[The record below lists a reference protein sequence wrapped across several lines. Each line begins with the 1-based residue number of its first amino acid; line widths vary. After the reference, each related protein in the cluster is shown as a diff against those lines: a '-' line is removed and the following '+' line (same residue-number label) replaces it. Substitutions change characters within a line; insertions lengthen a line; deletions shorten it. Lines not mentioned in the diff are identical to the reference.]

1 MKRKDV
7 VKTAKGLKGEAGHK
21 KVIDVYNSQKPLP
34 QGYKLKDNDHW
45 CAAFVTV
52 VFLLND
58 YIKFAECSCPRMIEK
73 AKKAGI
79 WQESDSYKAQEGDVV
94 MYDWQDSGK
103 GDNKGQ
109 ADHVGVIIS
118 ATDKKFTVRE
128 GNKGGTIGNRDLAYD
143 GKYIRGFITPKY
155 DDKTDTKPSA
165 EKPQNEVPA
174 KPQTEKYVV
183 GKTYTV
189 CVKTSLNVRTGP
201 GTNYMVVGYNGLTP
215 DGKNHATSY
224 GALLPGTKVTCLEV
238 KKDAYG
244 NTWMKIPSGWICA
257 EQGGNVYVK

>member
-1 MKRKDV
+1 MKRKEI
-7 VKTAKGLKGEAGHK
+7 VKTAKSLKGEAGHR
-21 KVIDVYNSQKPLP
+21 KVIDIYNSQKPLP
-34 QGYKLKDNDHW
+34 QGYKMKDNDHW
-45 CAAFVTV
+45 CAAFTTV

-58 YIKFAECSCPRMIEK
+58 YNKFAECSCPRMIEK

-79 WQESDSYKAQEGDVV
+79 WQEADDYKAKEGDVV

-103 GDNKGQ
+103 GDNKGVP
-109 ADHVGVIIS
+109 DHVGIIIS

-165 EKPQNEVPA
+165 EKPQNEAPA
-174 KPQTEKYVV
+174 KPQLDKYVI
-183 GKTYTV
+183 GGTYTV

-201 GTNYMVVGYNGLTP
+201 GTNYMVVGYDGLTP
-215 DGKNHATSY
+215 DGKKHATSY
-224 GALLPGTKVTCLEV
+224 GALLPGTKVTCLQTT
-238 KKDAYG
+238 KDIYG

-257 EQGGNVYVK
+257 EQGNNVYVK